1 MNSERKPCLAACEDQ
16 VNLVTET
23 SSSFP
28 NSETFHR
35 REEFCLIII
44 KLLRTCS
51 TMKVAALTNKFP
63 TLCKHLRWVKKSF
76 DGLSINKY
84 IYTTHYTVSNQCCQ
98 MLAKLLWYH
107 FWLVQYLLFRLI
119 ENYLSWQHYWCWCL
133 ANQMHN
139 LPVYYFD
146 GTFWPITKVMAKKII
161 TFMKAIES
169 KWAYF

>member
-84 IYTTHYTVSNQCCQ
+84 IYTTHYTVSNSV
-98 MLAKLLWYH
+98 LPDVGKTFTVPFLTH
-107 FWLVQYLLFRLI
+107 SVFRPI
-119 ENYLSWQHYWCWCL
+119 QNSLSWQHCWCL
-133 ANQMHN
+133 ANLMHN